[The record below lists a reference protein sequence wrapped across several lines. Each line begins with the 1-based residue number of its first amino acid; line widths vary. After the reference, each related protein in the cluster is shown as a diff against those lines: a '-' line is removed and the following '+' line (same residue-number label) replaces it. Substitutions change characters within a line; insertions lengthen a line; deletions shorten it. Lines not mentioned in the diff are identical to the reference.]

1 MQDAQAEQDK
11 AEMNFSSKRMT
22 RCLSQSNES
31 VANHTTEQLMVLKIA
46 QSDSAEMTL
55 EELEHA

>member
-1 MQDAQAEQDK
+1 
-11 AEMNFSSKRMT
+11 MNFSSKRMT